1 MSALR
6 GFPRTAR
13 QPGARNYVFIVPTVV
28 CSTLLSREIADA
40 TGAITVSHQHG
51 CGHIGPDIVQ
61 TRDLFAGLA
70 TNPNVAHSLIVSL
83 GCETVQGKQVAA
95 ELERRGHPAR
105 LIGIQN
111 SGGYDAA
118 LEAGTSE
125 ARILTAATAGARRSE
140 FGVDE
145 LIVGVTASRPDPRLP
160 ELIRLVNRAG
170 ARVVVASDQDLSG
183 VLSQEPASVGVG
195 EPVTAPLSVV
205 RNAGAG
211 AQLLAATASCGAQI
225 LVDFPAPD
233 QPPQGF
239 PLAPVLG
246 VASGEGLHTMIA
258 DEFDLGPNV
267 GVETILGR
275 AVDVYSGAESKAEL
289 RGSSSFAIP
298 RLLRTM

>member
-1 MSALR
+1 MTKLR
-6 GFPRTAR
+6 GFARAVR

-61 TRDLFAGLA
+61 SRDLFAGLA

-83 GCETVQGKQVAA
+83 GCETVQGKHVAA

-105 LIGIQN
+105 LIGIQD

-118 LEAGTSE
+118 LEAGTVE
-125 ARILTAATAGARRSE
+125 ARKLTTATADTQRSE

-145 LIVGVTASRPDPRLP
+145 LTVGITASRPDPRLP
-160 ELIRLVNRAG
+160 KLIRHLLCAG
-170 ARVVVASDQDLSG
+170 THVVIASDQDLSSALPQDPV
-183 VLSQEPASVGVG
+183 VLGVG

-246 VASGEGLHTMIA
+246 VASVEGLHAMIS
-258 DEFDLGPNV
+258 DEFDLGPEV
-267 GVETILGR
+267 GVKTILDR
-275 AVDVYSGAESKAEL
+275 VIDVFSGAETKAEV